1 MSCLMRCLACLCC
14 DVLCCECNCIIF
26 PAPRCEYELGS
37 LLGGDEDMQIQIT
50 SFAAGQPPHSKSG
63 RQVPYLKVSSKQ
75 SRKSRKCVIYF
86 HGNAEDIGSVMYFLE
101 PIVQETNVTFYSV
114 EYPSYGQ
121 YYSLSAAL
129 ISDTIKQDALD
140 FYDFLRREGARD
152 ERDVIVMGRSI
163 GSGGASYLAA
173 HRPVPALILMSPFDS
188 IKKVARGLMGCVG
201 GIVKQHFDNEE
212 GLK

>member
-1 MSCLMRCLACLCC
+1 MSCLVRCLACLFC

-37 LLGGDEDMQIQIT
+37 LLGGDEDMQIQIS
-50 SFAAGQPPHSKSG
+50 SFTPGQSKSSKSG
-63 RQVPYLKVSSKQ
+63 KEVPYLTVSSKL
-75 SRKSRKCVIYF
+75 SRRSKKCVIYF
-86 HGNAEDIGSVMYFLE
+86 HGNAEDIGSVMYFLD
-101 PIVQETNVTFYSV
+101 PIVQETNVTFYSI

-140 FYDFLRREGARD
+140 FYDFLRRETAREEQD
-152 ERDVIVMGRSI
+152 IIVMGRSI

-173 HRPVPALILMSPFDS
+173 HRPVRSLILISPFDS
-188 IKKVARGLMGCVG
+188 IKKVARGLMGCIG
-201 GIVKQHFDNEE
+201 GIVKQHFDN
-212 GLK
+212 